1 MCKSINNEKSRV
13 LTLGTLLGL
22 CVLCCFGPEALAQRG
37 GRDDDSRRQED
48 SDRDRGRRGDD
59 RDDRERGRDR
69 DRDRGRDRDRDR
81 DDDRPR
87 ESQEERRARFM
98 LSMDR
103 NGDGKLER
111 SEVRSDRM
119 WEDIER
125 RTKELGLDASQ
136 GFSVKQYLSGR
147 VQQERKRDIERQRE
161 ANPTAFLPPI
171 DNTKAPGFDTPLS
184 EQELYLL
191 NPDRVET
198 TAVTT
203 TDAQPERE
211 RDSRG
216 GNEGRGDWR
225 RGGDDRRRERESS
238 SDRDP
243 SGEDKTTAYVRGL
256 IKRYD
261 KNGNSILEGD
271 EWKEMKGSPEQA
283 DFNKDGRLTIDELK
297 KRFGGDRE
305 DRSSNSARPSR
316 RGGDDDS
323 QERSTY
329 RFISALDRLP
339 KDARS
344 WVEKYD
350 DNTDGQVAMSEF
362 SRTWTDSKVREFEQ
376 YDLNGDGIVTA
387 AEYLGSKSSDRSE
400 DRADDR
406 PSRRSSSFS
415 RSRSGR

>member
-1 MCKSINNEKSRV
+1 MCKSINNEKSRILSLAAV
-13 LTLGTLLGL
+13 LGL

-48 SDRDRGRRGDD
+48 SDRDRGRGGD
-59 RDDRERGRDR
+59 

-87 ESQEERRARFM
+87 ESREERRARFM

-103 NGDGKLER
+103 NGDGKLDR

-125 RTKELGLDASQ
+125 RTKELGLDASK

-147 VQQERKRDIERQRE
+147 VQQERKQDIERQRE
-161 ANPTAFLPPI
+161 ANPTAFLPRI
-171 DNTKAPGFDTPLS
+171 ENTKAPGFDTPLS

-198 TAVTT
+198 TAVTS
-203 TDAQPERE
+203 TDTQPDRE
-211 RDSRG
+211 SRG
-216 GNEGRGDWR
+216 GNEGWGDR
-225 RGGDDRRRERESS
+225 RRGDDRRGDRGRERESNS
-238 SDRDP
+238 ERDS
-243 SGEDKTTAYVRGL
+243 SGEDKTTTYVRGL
-256 IKRYD
+256 IERYD

-271 EWKEMKGSPEQA
+271 EWKDMRGNPEQA

-305 DRSSNSARPSR
+305 ERGSNSATPGR

-329 RFISALDRLP
+329 RFVSALDRLP

-400 DRADDR
+400 DRAGDR
-406 PSRRSSSFS
+406 PSRRSSSFG